1 MVTLDNLIDQALS
14 EDIGDGDITTSSILE
29 KPLEVTA
36 HLVGQEALI
45 VAGLDIFRRVYERLD
60 PVLQVNKL
68 YEDGDRIN
76 RDDIIAEVNGDVS
89 SILQG
94 ERVALN
100 FIQRLSGIATM
111 TREFVSKVEPYSV
124 TILDTRKTTPG
135 LRMLEKYAVEMGGGK
150 NHRLGLFDA
159 ILIKD
164 NHINAAGS
172 IKNAVRKVKSHLPNG
187 FTIEVEVKNLV
198 EVKEA
203 LDCDVNT
210 IMLDNM
216 GIEEMQEAVALI
228 NKRALVEAS
237 GGVKLETVE
246 EIARTGVDYISVG
259 ALTHSVRAV
268 DMSLRVSGS
277 RHF

>member
-1 MVTLDNLIDQALS
+1 MVTVDNLIDQALS

-36 HLVGQEALI
+36 HLVGQESLI

-68 YEDGDRIN
+68 CEDGDRIN

-172 IKNAVRKVKSHLPNG
+172 IKNAVRKVKSHLPSG

-203 LDCDVNT
+203 LDCGVNT

-216 GIEEMQEAVALI
+216 SVEEMQEAVALI

>member
-36 HLVGQEALI
+36 HLVGQESII

-164 NHINAAGS
+164 NHINAVGS
-172 IKNAVRKVKSHLPNG
+172 IKNAVRKVKAHLPSG

-203 LDCDVNT
+203 LNCGVNT

-216 GIEEMQEAVALI
+216 SVEEMQEAVALI

-246 EIARTGVDYISVG
+246 GIARTGVDYISVG

-268 DMSLRVSGS
+268 DMSLKVSGS

>member
-36 HLVGQEALI
+36 HLVGQESLI

-60 PVLQVNKL
+60 PVLQVNKF

-203 LDCDVNT
+203 LDCGVNT

-216 GIEEMQEAVALI
+216 SVEEMQEAVALI

-237 GGVKLETVE
+237 GGVKLEAVE
-246 EIARTGVDYISVG
+246 GIARTGVDYISVG

-268 DMSLRVSGS
+268 DMSLKVSGS

>member
-36 HLVGQEALI
+36 HLVGQESLI

-60 PVLQVNKL
+60 PVLQVNKF

-203 LDCDVNT
+203 LDCGVNT

-216 GIEEMQEAVALI
+216 SVEEMQEAVALI
-228 NKRALVEAS
+228 NKRVLVEAS

-246 EIARTGVDYISVG
+246 GIARTGVDFISVG

-268 DMSLRVSGS
+268 DMSLKVSGS

>member
-36 HLVGQEALI
+36 HLVGQESLI

-60 PVLQVNKL
+60 PVLQVNKF

-203 LDCDVNT
+203 LDCGVNT

-216 GIEEMQEAVALI
+216 SVEEMQEAVALI

-237 GGVKLETVE
+237 GGVTLEAVE
-246 EIARTGVDYISVG
+246 GIARTGVDYLSVG
-259 ALTHSVRAV
+259 ALTPAVRAV
-268 DMSLRVSGS
+268 DRCLKGSGS
-277 RHF
+277 RQF

>member
-36 HLVGQEALI
+36 HLVGQESLI

-60 PVLQVNKL
+60 PVLQVNKF

-203 LDCDVNT
+203 LDCGVNT

-237 GGVKLETVE
+237 GGTKLEPVE

>member
-1 MVTLDNLIDQALS
+1 MVAVDNLIDQALS

-36 HLVGQEALI
+36 HLIGQESLI

-68 YEDGDRIN
+68 CEDGDRIN
-76 RDDIIAEVNGDVS
+76 RDDTIAEVNGDVS

-100 FIQRLSGIATM
+100 FVQRLSGIATM

-172 IKNAVRKVKSHLPNG
+172 IKNAVRKVKSHLPSG

-203 LDCDVNT
+203 LDCGVNT

-216 GIEEMQEAVALI
+216 SIEEMQEAVALI
-228 NKRALVEAS
+228 NKKALVEAS

-268 DMSLRVSGS
+268 DMSLKVSGS
-277 RHF
+277 QPF

>member
-1 MVTLDNLIDQALS
+1 MVTVDNLIDQALS

-36 HLVGQEALI
+36 HLVGQESLI

-68 YEDGDRIN
+68 CEDGDRIN

-89 SILQG
+89 SILKG

-111 TREFVSKVEPYSV
+111 TRAFVSKVEPYSV

-172 IKNAVRKVKSHLPNG
+172 IKNAVRKVKSHLPSG
-187 FTIEVEVKNLV
+187 FTVEVEVKNLV

-203 LDCDVNT
+203 LDCGVNT

-216 GIEEMQEAVALI
+216 SVEEMQEAVALI

-246 EIARTGVDYISVG
+246 AIARTGVDYISVG

-268 DMSLRVSGS
+268 DMSLKVCGS

>member
-1 MVTLDNLIDQALS
+1 MVAVDNLIDQALS

-36 HLVGQEALI
+36 HLVGQESLI

-68 YEDGDRIN
+68 CEDGDRIN

-89 SILQG
+89 SILKG

-111 TREFVSKVEPYSV
+111 TRAFVSKVEPYSV

-172 IKNAVRKVKSHLPNG
+172 IKNAVRKVKSHLPSG

-203 LDCDVNT
+203 LDCGVNT

-216 GIEEMQEAVALI
+216 SVEEMQEAVALI

-246 EIARTGVDYISVG
+246 AIARTGVDYISVG

-268 DMSLRVSGS
+268 DMSLRVCGS

>member
-14 EDIGDGDITTSSILE
+14 EDIGDGDITTSSVLE
-29 KPLEVTA
+29 KPMEVTA
-36 HLVGQEALI
+36 HLIGQETLI
-45 VAGLDIFRRVYERLD
+45 VAGLDIFSRVYEKLD
-60 PVLQVNKL
+60 PVLNLNKL
-68 YEDGDRIN
+68 CEDGDRVN
-76 RDDIIAEVNGDVS
+76 RDDIIAEVHGDVS
-89 SILQG
+89 SILKG

-100 FIQRLSGIATM
+100 FIQHLSGISTM

-135 LRMLEKYAVEMGGGK
+135 LRMLEKYAVEIGGGK

-164 NHINAAGS
+164 NHISAAGG
-172 IKNAVRKVKSHLPNG
+172 IGKAVQNVKSHLPNG
-187 FTIEVEVKNLV
+187 YSIEVEVKNLI

-203 LDCDVNT
+203 LDSGVNT

-216 GIEEMQEAVALI
+216 SVEEMKEAVTLI

-237 GGVKLETVE
+237 GGVTLETIE
-246 EIARTGVDYISVG
+246 DIARTGVDYISVG

-268 DMSLRVSGS
+268 DMSLRIVGS
-277 RHF
+277 WQV

>member
-36 HLVGQEALI
+36 HLVGQESLI

-60 PVLQVNKL
+60 PVLQVNKF

-203 LDCDVNT
+203 LDCGVNT

-216 GIEEMQEAVALI
+216 SVEEMQEAVALI

-237 GGVKLETVE
+237 GGMKLETVE

-268 DMSLRVSGS
+268 DMSLKVSGS

>member
-1 MVTLDNLIDQALS
+1 MVAVDNLIDRALS

-36 HLVGQEALI
+36 HLIGQESLI

-60 PVLQVNKL
+60 AALQVNTL
-68 YEDGDRIN
+68 CEDGDRIN

-100 FIQRLSGIATM
+100 FVQRLSGIATM

-172 IKNAVRKVKSHLPNG
+172 IKNAVEKVKSHLPSG

-203 LDCDVNT
+203 LDCGVNT

-216 GIEEMQEAVALI
+216 SVEEMREAVALI
-228 NKRALVEAS
+228 NKKALVEAS

-259 ALTHSVRAV
+259 ALTHSARAV
-268 DMSLRVSGS
+268 DMSLRICGS
-277 RHF
+277 QPF

>member
-1 MVTLDNLIDQALS
+1 
-14 EDIGDGDITTSSILE
+14 
-29 KPLEVTA
+29 
-36 HLVGQEALI
+36 
-45 VAGLDIFRRVYERLD
+45 
-60 PVLQVNKL
+60 
-68 YEDGDRIN
+68 
-76 RDDIIAEVNGDVS
+76 
-89 SILQG
+89 
-94 ERVALN
+94 
-100 FIQRLSGIATM
+100 M
-111 TREFVSKVEPYSV
+111 TREYVSKVEPHSV

-172 IKNAVRKVKSHLPNG
+172 IKNAVRKVKSHLPSG

-203 LDCDVNT
+203 LDCGVNT

-216 GIEEMQEAVALI
+216 SVEGMQEAVALI
-228 NKRALVEAS
+228 NKKALVEAS

-246 EIARTGVDYISVG
+246 AIARTGVDYISVG

-268 DMSLRVSGS
+268 DMSLRVCGS
-277 RHF
+277 RPF

>member
-1 MVTLDNLIDQALS
+1 MVAVDNLIDQALS

-36 HLVGQEALI
+36 HLVGQESLI

-246 EIARTGVDYISVG
+246 EIARAGVDYISVG

>member
-1 MVTLDNLIDQALS
+1 MVTIDNLIDQALS

-36 HLVGQEALI
+36 HLVGQESLI
-45 VAGLDIFRRVYERLD
+45 VAGLDVFRRVYERLD

-89 SILQG
+89 SILKG

-135 LRMLEKYAVEMGGGK
+135 LRMLEKYAVTDAVQPSKIDKGK
-150 NHRLGLFDA
+150 
-159 ILIKD
+159 
-164 NHINAAGS
+164 
-172 IKNAVRKVKSHLPNG
+172 
-187 FTIEVEVKNLV
+187 
-198 EVKEA
+198 
-203 LDCDVNT
+203 
-210 IMLDNM
+210 
-216 GIEEMQEAVALI
+216 
-228 NKRALVEAS
+228 
-237 GGVKLETVE
+237 
-246 EIARTGVDYISVG
+246 
-259 ALTHSVRAV
+259 
-268 DMSLRVSGS
+268 S
-277 RHF
+277 RY

>member
-1 MVTLDNLIDQALS
+1 MVAVDNLIDQALS

-36 HLVGQEALI
+36 HLVGQESLT

-68 YEDGDRIN
+68 CEDGDRIN

-89 SILQG
+89 SILKG

-111 TREFVSKVEPYSV
+111 TRAFVSKVEPYSV

-172 IKNAVRKVKSHLPNG
+172 IKNAVRKVKSHLPSG

-203 LDCDVNT
+203 LDCGVNT

-216 GIEEMQEAVALI
+216 SVEEMQEAVALI

-246 EIARTGVDYISVG
+246 AIARTGVDYISVG

-268 DMSLRVSGS
+268 DMSLRVCGS

>member
-1 MVTLDNLIDQALS
+1 MLLVDDLIDQALS
-14 EDIGDGDITTSSILE
+14 EDIGDGDITTSSIL
-29 KPLEVTA
+29 KVPLDVTA
-36 HLVGQEALI
+36 HLVAKEPLI
-45 VAGLDIFRRVYERLD
+45 VAGLGIFCRVYERLD
-60 PVLQVNKL
+60 PALKVDKQC
-68 YEDGDRIN
+68 EDGDRVSK
-76 RDDIIAEVNGDVS
+76 DDVMAEVSGSVS

-164 NHINAAGS
+164 NHIRAAGS
-172 IKNAVRKVKSHLPNG
+172 IGNAVRKVRSHVPSG
-187 FTIEVEVKNLV
+187 FTIEVEVGNLV

-203 LDCDVNT
+203 LDCGVNT

-216 GIEEMQEAVALI
+216 SMEEMQEAVALI
-228 NKRALVEAS
+228 NRRARVEAS
-237 GGVKLETVE
+237 GGVTLSTVE
-246 EIARTGVDYISVG
+246 GIARTGVDYISVG
-259 ALTHSVRAV
+259 ALTHSVRSV
-268 DMSLRVSGS
+268 DMSLQVVGN
-277 RHF
+277 